1 MMNEREKQI
10 LKILRRNPL
19 IQQHEIAQILDISRS
34 RVAAHIMDLMRKGA
48 IKGKGYILT
57 EQDYCVA
64 LGAINMDIRGVAD
77 IRFPEPSSHP
87 GAIQCAAGGVARNI
101 AHNLALLGRDV
112 HLISAVG
119 SDFYGETLLEQTRQ
133 AGVNVASCIRLHG
146 HNTSTYLSI
155 ANQQEETVLAINDTH
170 ILQQLTP
177 QLLNG
182 SRDLIRHSGVVLAD
196 CNLTAEAIEWVFTIA
211 DDIPVFIDTVS
222 EFKAAKMKTW
232 FTRIHTLKPTQKEL
246 AILWGQP
253 IHSDADRVLAV
264 NSLHQQGVKRIF
276 VCLEDESVFCSEKD
290 GEQFLLTPPNH
301 TIVDSFGADDAF
313 MAGLLYSFL
322 EGSEFR
328 ESAHFAMAC
337 AALSRASVSIN
348 NPTLS
353 ADNALYLLQTA

>member
-101 AHNLALLGRDV
+101 AHNLALLGREV

-133 AGVNVASCIRLHG
+133 AGVNVQSTLRLHG
-146 HNTSTYLSI
+146 QSTSTYLSI
-155 ANQQEETVLAINDTH
+155 ANPQDDTVLAINDTH
-170 ILQQLTP
+170 ILQGLTP
-177 QLLNG
+177 QLLNQ
-182 SRDLIRHSGVVLAD
+182 SRELLAHAGVILAD
-196 CNLTAEAIEWVFTIA
+196 CNLTAESLEWVFTLA
-211 DDIPVFIDTVS
+211 GDVPVFVDTVS
-222 EFKAAKMKTW
+222 EFKADRVKPW
-232 FTRIHTLKPTQKEL
+232 LSRIHTLKPTLKEL
-246 AILWGQP
+246 QILAECDDC
-253 IHSDADRVLAV
+253 HAALAA
-264 NSLHQQGVKRIF
+264 LHEKGVQRIV
-276 VCLEDESVFCSEKD
+276 VCLEEDSVLCSEQ
-290 GEQFLLTPPNH
+290 GAEPFLLTPPAH
-301 TIVDSFGADDAF
+301 PVVDRFGADDAF
-313 MAGLLYSFL
+313 MAGLIYGFL
-322 EGSEFR
+322 DGSDFAD
-328 ESAHFAMAC
+328 SARFAVAC
-337 AALSRASVSIN
+337 AALSRASESIN

-353 ADNALYLLQTA
+353 VDNTLSLLDSQP

>member
-101 AHNLALLGRDV
+101 AHNLALLGREV

-133 AGVNVASCIRLHG
+133 AGVNVQSTIRLHG
-146 HNTSTYLSI
+146 QSTATYLSI
-155 ANQQEETVLAINDTH
+155 ANPQDDTVLAINDTH
-170 ILQQLTP
+170 ILQGLTP
-177 QLLNG
+177 QLLNQ
-182 SRDLIRHSGVVLAD
+182 SRELLAHAGVVLAD
-196 CNLTAEAIEWVFTIA
+196 CNLTAESLEWVFTLA
-211 DDIPVFIDTVS
+211 GDVPVFVDTVS
-222 EFKAAKMKTW
+222 EFKAGRVKPW
-232 FTRIHTLKPTQKEL
+232 LSRIHTLKPTLKEL
-246 AILWGQP
+246 QILAEC
-253 IHSDADRVLAV
+253 DDRQAALTA
-264 NSLHQQGVKRIF
+264 LHEKGVQRIV
-276 VCLEDESVFCSEKD
+276 VCLEDDSVLCSEQCA
-290 GEQFLLTPPNH
+290 EPFLLTPPAH
-301 TIVDSFGADDAF
+301 LVVDRFGADDAF
-313 MAGLLYSFL
+313 MAGLIYGFL
-322 EGSEFR
+322 DGSDFAD
-328 ESAHFAMAC
+328 SARFAVAC
-337 AALSRASVSIN
+337 AALSRASESIN

-353 ADNALYLLQTA
+353 VDNTLSLLDSLP

>member
-34 RVAAHIMDLMRKGA
+34 RVAAHIMDLMRKGT

-101 AHNLALLGRDV
+101 AHNLALLGREV

-133 AGVNVASCIRLHG
+133 AGVNVQSTIRLHG
-146 HNTSTYLSI
+146 QSTATYLSI
-155 ANQQEETVLAINDTH
+155 ASPQDDTVLAINDTH
-170 ILQQLTP
+170 ILQGLTP
-177 QLLNG
+177 QLLNQ
-182 SRDLIRHSGVVLAD
+182 SRELLAHAGVVLAD
-196 CNLTAEAIEWVFTIA
+196 CNLTTEALEWVFTLA
-211 DDIPVFIDTVS
+211 GDVPVFVDTVS
-222 EFKAAKMKTW
+222 EFKAERIKPW
-232 FTRIHTLKPTQKEL
+232 LSRIHTLKPTLKEL
-246 AILWGQP
+246 QIL
-253 IHSDADRVLAV
+253 AECEDRKSALAA
-264 NSLHQQGVKRIF
+264 LHEKGVQRIV
-276 VCLEDESVFCSEKD
+276 VCLEDDSVLCSEQ
-290 GEQFLLTPPNH
+290 GAEPLLLPPLTH
-301 TIVDSFGADDAF
+301 PMVDRFGADDAF
-313 MAGLLYSFL
+313 MAGLIYGFL
-322 EGSEFR
+322 DGSDFT
-328 ESAHFAMAC
+328 ESARFAGAC
-337 AALSRASVSIN
+337 AALSRASESIN

-353 ADNALYLLQTA
+353 VDNVLSLLDSQR

>member
-19 IQQHEIAQILDISRS
+19 IQQHDIAQILDISRS

-101 AHNLALLGRDV
+101 AHNLALLGREV

-133 AGVNVASCIRLHG
+133 AGVNVQSTIRLHG
-146 HNTSTYLSI
+146 QSTATYLSI
-155 ANQQEETVLAINDTH
+155 ASPQDDTVLAINDTH
-170 ILQQLTP
+170 ILQGLTP
-177 QLLNG
+177 QLLNQ
-182 SRDLIRHSGVVLAD
+182 SRELLAHAGVVLAD
-196 CNLTAEAIEWVFTIA
+196 CNLTTEALEWVFTLA
-211 DDIPVFIDTVS
+211 GDVPVFVDTVS
-222 EFKAAKMKTW
+222 EFKAERIKPW
-232 FTRIHTLKPTQKEL
+232 LSRIHTLKPTLKEL
-246 AILWGQP
+246 QIL
-253 IHSDADRVLAV
+253 AECEDRKSALAA
-264 NSLHQQGVKRIF
+264 LHEKGVQRIV
-276 VCLEDESVFCSEKD
+276 VCLEDDSVLCSEQ
-290 GEQFLLTPPNH
+290 GTEPLLLPPLTH
-301 TIVDSFGADDAF
+301 PVVDRFGADDAF
-313 MAGLLYSFL
+313 MAGLIYAFL
-322 EGSEFR
+322 DGSDFT
-328 ESAHFAMAC
+328 ESARFAGAC
-337 AALSRASVSIN
+337 AALSRASESIN

-353 ADNALYLLQTA
+353 VDNVLSLLDSQR

>member
-101 AHNLALLGRDV
+101 AHNLALLGREV

-119 SDFYGETLLEQTRQ
+119 SDFYGETLLEQTRL
-133 AGVNVASCIRLHG
+133 AGVNVQSTIRLHG
-146 HNTSTYLSI
+146 QSTATYLSI
-155 ANQQEETVLAINDTH
+155 ANPQDDTVLAINDTH
-170 ILQQLTP
+170 ILQELTP
-177 QLLNG
+177 QLLNQ
-182 SRDLIRHSGVVLAD
+182 SRELLAHAGVVLAD
-196 CNLTAEAIEWVFTIA
+196 CNLTAESLEWVFTLA
-211 DDIPVFIDTVS
+211 GDVPVFVDTVS
-222 EFKAAKMKTW
+222 EFKADRIKPW
-232 FTRIHTLKPTQKEL
+232 LSRIHTLKPTLKEL
-246 AILWGQP
+246 QILAEC
-253 IHSDADRVLAV
+253 DDRQAALTA
-264 NSLHQQGVKRIF
+264 LHEKGVQRIV
-276 VCLEDESVFCSEKD
+276 VCLEDDSVLCSEL
-290 GEQFLLTPPNH
+290 GAEPFLLTPPEH
-301 TIVDSFGADDAF
+301 PVVDRFGADDAF
-313 MAGLLYSFL
+313 MAGLVYGFL
-322 EGSEFR
+322 DGSD
-328 ESAHFAMAC
+328 FADAARFALAC
-337 AALSRASVSIN
+337 AALSRASESIN

-353 ADNALYLLQTA
+353 VDNAWSLLNNPQ

>member
-101 AHNLALLGRDV
+101 AHNLALLGREV

-119 SDFYGETLLEQTRQ
+119 SDFYGETLLEQTRL
-133 AGVNVASCIRLHG
+133 AGVNVQSSIRLHG
-146 HNTSTYLSI
+146 QSTATYLSI
-155 ANQQEETVLAINDTH
+155 ANPQDETVLAINDTH
-170 ILQQLTP
+170 ILQGLTP
-177 QLLNG
+177 QLLNQ
-182 SRDLIRHSGVVLAD
+182 SRELLAHAGVVLAD
-196 CNLTAEAIEWVFTIA
+196 CNLTPEALEWVFTLA
-211 DDIPVFIDTVS
+211 GDVPVFVDTVS
-222 EFKAAKMKTW
+222 EFKAEKVKSW
-232 FTRIHTLKPTQKEL
+232 LSRIHTLKPTLKELQILAECDDRQVAL
-246 AILWGQP
+246 AIL
-253 IHSDADRVLAV
+253 HAK
-264 NSLHQQGVKRIF
+264 GVQRIV
-276 VCLEDESVFCSEKD
+276 VCLEDDSVLCSEQ
-290 GEQFLLTPPNH
+290 GTEPFLLTPPAH
-301 TIVDSFGADDAF
+301 PVVDRFGADDAF
-313 MAGLLYSFL
+313 MAGLIYGFL
-322 EGSEFR
+322 DGSD
-328 ESAHFAMAC
+328 FADGARFALAC
-337 AALSRASVSIN
+337 AALSRASESIN

-353 ADNALYLLQTA
+353 VDNAWYLLDNPQ

>member
-101 AHNLALLGRDV
+101 AHNLALLGREV

-133 AGVNVASCIRLHG
+133 AGVNVQSTIRLHG
-146 HNTSTYLSI
+146 QSTATYLSI
-155 ANQQEETVLAINDTH
+155 ANPQGDTVLAINDTH
-170 ILQQLTP
+170 ILQGLTP
-177 QLLNG
+177 QLLNQ
-182 SRDLIRHSGVVLAD
+182 SRELLAHAGVVLAD
-196 CNLTAEAIEWVFTIA
+196 CNLTTESLEWVFTLA
-211 DDIPVFIDTVS
+211 GDVPVFVDTVS
-222 EFKAAKMKTW
+222 EFKAERVKPW
-232 FTRIHTLKPTQKEL
+232 LSRIHTLKPTLKEL
-246 AILWGQP
+246 QILAEC
-253 IHSDADRVLAV
+253 DDRQAALTA
-264 NSLHQQGVKRIF
+264 LHEKGVQRIV
-276 VCLEDESVFCSEKD
+276 VCLEEDSVLCSEQG
-290 GEQFLLTPPNH
+290 GEPFLLTPPVH
-301 TIVDSFGADDAF
+301 PVVDRFGADDAF
-313 MAGLLYSFL
+313 MAGLIYGFL
-322 EGSEFR
+322 DGSDFAD
-328 ESAHFAMAC
+328 SARFAVAC
-337 AALSRASVSIN
+337 AALSRASESIN

-353 ADNALYLLQTA
+353 VDNTLSLLDSQP